1 MSPQLFADQLKR
13 GAWGITAAVPHQ
25 ARVYRAYGI
34 GRIFLANE
42 LVDPVALRWLAGEMS
57 ADPEFRFICYVDS
70 VRGVELMEEAL
81 SAAGATRPVDVVVEL
96 GAGEGA
102 RTGSRT
108 EADCAAV
115 ADAVA
120 AAGSLRLVGMAGYEG
135 EVPDADPERVR
146 AWLRRLVA
154 LAATFDAEKRFTG
167 AEEIV
172 ISAGGSAWFDAVAD
186 VFAEVPELSSPV
198 LKLLRSGAYVS
209 HDDGHYKHLTP
220 FNRVPEEGA
229 LEPAFR
235 LWAQVVALTGEQAF
249 LNAGKRDA
257 AYDLDLPE
265 AQVVRSARTPVCPAT
280 GITVTGLSDQHTW
293 VRTEAGAELEVGVLG
308 RHGPLAPV
316 HQLRQVAADPAG
328 GGGRPRSATT
338 SARSSEQHPHVPLSS
353 RSRHPLPSPAPER
366 SPMDLVLR
374 DALVVDGTG
383 EPSYRADVAVDGGR
397 IAEIHPKGSPGPAP
411 PPPARSTPTASR
423 WPPASST
430 CTPTAIWRCCAT
442 RTTAQRRRRAS
453 PSKSSARTACR
464 TPRSTTVRSPRSAA
478 PSPAGTA
485 TAPTSTSTGAR
496 SAAIWTGWTATS
508 AARASPSTRPT

>member
-1 MSPQLFADQLKR
+1 MGVAYVATDFEELPLAAERPTAPTASPASLAAGLTEERVDHRFKALPPDAEGLTVATLAAERRNLFTGGFTTPVLALSAESVEHNLALLETYAERHGLAFAPHGKTSMAPQLFADQLKR

-102 RTGSRT
+102 RTGART

-120 AAGSLRLVGMAGYEG
+120 AAGSLRLVGVAGYEG

-167 AEEIV
+167 AEEVV

-186 VFAEVPELSSPV
+186 AFAEIPELGAPV

-235 LWAQVVALTGEQAF
+235 LWAQVVSRPTGEQAF

-265 AQVVRSARTPVCPAT
+265 AQVVRSARDGSVRPAT

-293 VRTEAGAELEVGVLG
+293 VRTGEGAELEVGDWVGMGLS
-308 RHGPLAPV
+308 HPCTSFDKWQLIPLVEA
-316 HQLRQVAADPAG
+316 
-328 GGGRPRSATT
+328 
-338 SARSSEQHPHVPLSS
+338 
-353 RSRHPLPSPAPER
+353 
-366 SPMDLVLR
+366 
-374 DALVVDGTG
+374 DGTV
-383 EPSYRADVAVDGGR
+383 SDY
-397 IAEIHPKGSPGPAP
+397 I
-411 PPPARSTPTASR
+411 
-423 WPPASST
+423 
-430 CTPTAIWRCCAT
+430 
-442 RTTAQRRRRAS
+442 RTFF
-453 PSKSSARTACR
+453 
-464 TPRSTTVRSPRSAA
+464 
-478 PSPAGTA
+478 
-485 TAPTSTSTGAR
+485 
-496 SAAIWTGWTATS
+496 
-508 AARASPSTRPT
+508 